1 MNKVLE
7 TILKTAG
14 NRRKQK
20 IILRR
25 LEGKT
30 LKEVG
35 AEFNLTKE
43 RIRQIEQN
51 FLHRII
57 LEPKIT
63 ALIQNA
69 EEKIKS
75 CDITHISE
83 ITGKSRNK
91 MVILNLIKRFLPFKL
106 YNDKYI
112 LRKGVSCAMKTKEVR
127 ILLLRYYSKN
137 INQFFKKIAH
147 EAKVSERFVRD
158 VYLRYFKDFDIKNF
172 KTSEI
177 IFSQY
182 TGKESVLELKKK
194 ILEKYGILI
203 PYKHIY
209 FFIKTLPS
217 RYHAA

>member
-1 MNKVLE
+1 MDKVLG

-14 NRRKQK
+14 NKKKQK

-43 RIRQIEQN
+43 RIRQVEQN
-51 FLHRII
+51 FLHKII
-57 LEPKIT
+57 LEPEIT

-69 EEKIKS
+69 EEKINS

-112 LRKGVSCAMKTKEVR
+112 LRKGVSCATKTKEVR

-137 INQFFKKIAH
+137 INQFFKKVAH
-147 EAKVSERFVRD
+147 EAKVSEEFVRE
-158 VYLRYFKDFDIKNF
+158 VYLKYFKDFDIKNF

-182 TGKESVLELKKK
+182 TGKKSVLELKRK
-194 ILEKYGILI
+194 ILKKYGILI

-217 RYHAA
+217 RYCAA